1 MLTCIVVVGLLITI
15 SLHIKFDMSSFIR
28 SKEREHLEVSHVTHT
43 GLTWEQLLLLLN
55 EEIKVA

>member
-28 SKEREHLEVSHVTHT
+28 SKEREHLEVSHVT
-43 GLTWEQLLLLLN
+43 LTPG
-55 EEIKVA
+55 